1 MEDCKHVNSPLNHKE
16 KLSKD
21 DGADVVNETH
31 YRSLTSCL
39 MYLTTTRPY
48 ILYVVSVL
56 STFMHCP
63 CEEHLKAAKRVVRYI
78 KRTINYE
85 IKFQKS
91 QNLLLVGYSNNDWG
105 GSLDDRKSALG
116 YCFSLGL
123 GIFSW
128 CSKKQE
134 TIA

>member
-1 MEDCKHVNSPLNHKE
+1 
-16 KLSKD
+16 
-21 DGADVVNETH
+21 
-31 YRSLTSCL
+31 